1 MTEWV
6 LRLPDE
12 LAQRARN
19 AGLLSDSAIQRLLED
34 AMRGQAGGA
43 SALGH
48 DTNDEAQALDE
59 LRALL
64 SERQAQA
71 QRGELVG
78 GSITDVAAEV
88 LASASPNTPPNAQRN
103 GQPM

>member
-12 LAQRARN
+12 LAQRAMN

-34 AMRGQAGGA
+34 AMRREAVVA
-43 SALGH
+43 PAT
-48 DTNDEAQALDE
+48 DDEGQALDE

-64 SERQAQA
+64 SERLGQA
-71 QRGELVG
+71 QRGELMG
-78 GSITDVAAEV
+78 ASITDVAAEV
-88 LASASPNTPPNAQRN
+88 LASSPQN

>member
-12 LAQRARN
+12 LAHRARN

-34 AMRGQAGGA
+34 AMRREAGGA

-88 LASASPNTPPNAQRN
+88 LAASPQKSAPQN
-103 GQPM
+103 GQLT